1 MPHCNKQTGGRVVK
15 PSEYYG
21 GSSGRYF
28 PSGSPSLTP
37 CNSAYGATNAV
48 SFGKINDDYT
58 SSGPNLGPYPGSSGK
73 MTGGK
78 RKNRRKNR
86 SNSNSN
92 KNKKNKSHRKNNKNR
107 NSRTKKRSLKNR
119 KTNSSNNNNGN
130 KNKKNKKRTQ
140 KK

>member
-15 PSEYYG
+15 PSEYHG

-37 CNSAYGATNAV
+37 CNSAYGTTNAV
-48 SFGKINDDYT
+48 SFGKISDDYT
-58 SSGPNLGPYPGSSGK
+58 SSGPNLGAYPGSSGK

-86 SNSNSN
+86 SNN
-92 KNKKNKSHRKNNKNR
+92 KNKKNKSKSNNNKNKR
-107 NSRTKKRSLKNR
+107 NRTKKRSLKNR
-119 KTNSSNNNNGN
+119 KNNSSNNNGN

>member
-15 PSEYYG
+15 PSEYHG
-21 GSSGRYF
+21 GSSSRYF

-48 SFGKINDDYT
+48 SFGKISDDYT
-58 SSGPNLGPYPGSSGK
+58 SSGPNLGPYPGSSDK

-86 SNSNSN
+86 SNNN
-92 KNKKNKSHRKNNKNR
+92 KNKKNKSKNNNHKNKR
-107 NSRTKKRSLKNR
+107 NRTKKRSLKNR
-119 KTNSSNNNNGN
+119 KNNSSNNNNGN

>member
-1 MPHCNKQTGGRVVK
+1 MPHCTKQSGGRVVK

-37 CNSAYGATNAV
+37 CNSAYGTTNAV
-48 SFGKINDDYT
+48 SFGKISDDYT

-86 SNSNSN
+86 KNRSNSN
-92 KNKKNKSHRKNNKNR
+92 KNKKNKSKNNNNKNK
-107 NSRTKKRSLKNR
+107 RTKKRSLKNR
-119 KTNSSNNNNGN
+119 RNNSSNNNGN
-130 KNKKNKKRTQ
+130 KNKRNKKRTQ

>member
-1 MPHCNKQTGGRVVK
+1 MPHCTKQSGGRVVK

-37 CNSAYGATNAV
+37 CNSAYGTTNAV
-48 SFGKINDDYT
+48 SFGKISDDYT

-86 SNSNSN
+86 SKNN
-92 KNKKNKSHRKNNKNR
+92 KNKKNKSQRRNNKNR
-107 NSRTKKRSLKNR
+107 NRRTKKRSLKNR
-119 KTNSSNNNNGN
+119 RNNSSNNNGN

>member
-1 MPHCNKQTGGRVVK
+1 MPHCTKQAGGRVVK

-37 CNSAYGATNAV
+37 CNSAYGTTNAV

-78 RKNRRKNR
+78 RKKNRRKNR
-86 SNSNSN
+86 SKNN
-92 KNKKNKSHRKNNKNR
+92 KNKKNKSQRRNNKNR

-119 KTNSSNNNNGN
+119 KNNSSNNNGI

>member
-37 CNSAYGATNAV
+37 CNSAYGTTNAV
-48 SFGKINDDYT
+48 SFGKISDDYT

-86 SNSNSN
+86 SNN
-92 KNKKNKSHRKNNKNR
+92 KNKKNKSKSNNNKNKR
-107 NSRTKKRSLKNR
+107 NRTKKRSLKNR
-119 KTNSSNNNNGN
+119 KNNSSNNNGN

>member
-1 MPHCNKQTGGRVVK
+1 MPHCTKQSGGRVVK

-37 CNSAYGATNAV
+37 CNSAYGTTNAV
-48 SFGKINDDYT
+48 SFGKISDDYT

-86 SNSNSN
+86 SNN
-92 KNKKNKSHRKNNKNR
+92 KNKKNKSKSNNNKNKR
-107 NSRTKKRSLKNR
+107 NRTKKRSLKNR
-119 KTNSSNNNNGN
+119 KNNSSNNNGN

>member
-1 MPHCNKQTGGRVVK
+1 MPHCTKQSGGRVVK

-37 CNSAYGATNAV
+37 CNSAYGTTNAV
-48 SFGKINDDYT
+48 SFGQISYDYT

-86 SNSNSN
+86 SKNN
-92 KNKKNKSHRKNNKNR
+92 KNKKNKSQRRNNKNR
-107 NSRTKKRSLKNR
+107 NRRTKKRSLKNR
-119 KTNSSNNNNGN
+119 RNNSSNNNGN

>member
-1 MPHCNKQTGGRVVK
+1 MPHCTKQAGGRVVK

-37 CNSAYGATNAV
+37 CNSAYGTTNAV
-48 SFGKINDDYT
+48 SFGKISDDYT

-78 RKNRRKNR
+78 RKKNRRKNR
-86 SNSNSN
+86 SKNN
-92 KNKKNKSHRKNNKNR
+92 KNKKNKSQRRNNKNR

-119 KTNSSNNNNGN
+119 KNNSSNNNDN

>member
-1 MPHCNKQTGGRVVK
+1 MPHCTKQAGGRVVK

-37 CNSAYGATNAV
+37 CNSAYGTTNAV
-48 SFGKINDDYT
+48 SFGKISDDYT

-78 RKNRRKNR
+78 RKKNRRKNR
-86 SNSNSN
+86 SKNN
-92 KNKKNKSHRKNNKNR
+92 KNKKNKSQRRNNKNR

-119 KTNSSNNNNGN
+119 RNNSSNNNGI